1 MSSAANSGST
11 SGSSGFGSWR
21 ARYCRVGWP
30 LGAHG
35 ITVGQFA
42 ITHRDERTATVS
54 MLVQDMVTEGVGD
67 IGLNQVSDPVM
78 VIDAGSLGNLLFL
91 HSVYVRM
98 PFALTS
104 SFLCSFS
111 FPCFLSYFCLLPNSC
126 SLREQQRT
134 RSEGPCWDFRKQNQ
148 QRDAKEREEKDSWSF
163 MVALVSVCSL
173 LFPIPIFD
181 FFIIFL

>member
-1 MSSAANSGST
+1 
-11 SGSSGFGSWR
+11 
-21 ARYCRVGWP
+21 
-30 LGAHG
+30 
-35 ITVGQFA
+35 
-42 ITHRDERTATVS
+42 

-91 HSVYVRM
+91 HSVYVCM

-134 RSEGPCWDFRKQNQ
+134 RSEGPC
-148 QRDAKEREEKDSWSF
+148 
-163 MVALVSVCSL
+163 
-173 LFPIPIFD
+173 
-181 FFIIFL
+181 